1 MWPVRLGSILYIIV
15 GLFEGR
21 YSHSYWYSDP
31 YDDPPGDGNIY
42 RAITHQSYLSRFGVY
57 AGVYSASLEA
67 AAVACIND
75 YLPTQALL
83 ISQNSDW
90 FPVLPEELKFQ
101 AAMTTKINSKGD
113 INIVDWTDMNW
124 YFRPHSK
131 AELEAAGLWPTGE

>member
-21 YSHSYWYSDP
+21 YSHSYWYSAP
-31 YDDPPGDGNIY
+31 YDDPPGDGNMY
-42 RAITHQSYLSRFGVY
+42 RAIWHSSYLGRFGVY
-57 AGVYSASLEA
+57 AGVYSAALEA
-67 AAVACIND
+67 AALACVND
-75 YLPTQALL
+75 YLPSQALL

-90 FPVLPEELKFQ
+90 FPVLPEELTFQ